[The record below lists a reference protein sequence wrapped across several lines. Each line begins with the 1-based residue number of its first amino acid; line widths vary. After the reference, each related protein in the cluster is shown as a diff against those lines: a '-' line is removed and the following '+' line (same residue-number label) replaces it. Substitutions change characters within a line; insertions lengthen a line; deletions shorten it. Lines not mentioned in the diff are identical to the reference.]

1 MSLGRVLVER
11 FADDVLEWLRARCDV
26 VVVDPWVEPDRWL
39 QEAPNVDAVISRK
52 GQITREQ
59 MEASNGRM
67 RLIAR
72 TGVGVDPSRVD
83 LKAAKELRVWVTNQP
98 GSNSVA
104 VTELAFAQML
114 SLLRHTH
121 EANIAV
127 RENRWGDYMSFFGTE
142 LAGKTLGIV
151 GMGNIGMRVAQRARA
166 FEMEFVVYDPYIPPS
181 HVVGLGG
188 RPVELDQLL
197 RDSDVITVHCPRNE
211 ETTGMIGARELGL
224 MRRHAILLNLA
235 RGGIVEEQALCEAL
249 SNGTIAGA
257 AIDAMSTEPPPPG
270 HPFFKLPNLLLTP
283 HIGAGTAEAASR
295 GEWGAVEE
303 VVRVLEGK
311 RPLNPVIEL
320 E

>member
-11 FADDVLEWLRARCDV
+11 FADDVLEWLRSRCDV
-26 VVVDPWVEPDRWL
+26 VVVDPWVEPERWL

-59 MEASNGRM
+59 MEASKGRM
-67 RLIAR
+67 KLIAR

-104 VTELAFAQML
+104 VTELVFAQML

-127 RENRWGDYMSFFGTE
+127 REGRWGDYMSFFGSE
-142 LAGKTLGIV
+142 LAGKTIGIV

-166 FEMEFVVYDPYIPPS
+166 FEMEFVVYDPYVPPS

-188 RPVELDQLL
+188 RAVELDQLL
-197 RDSDVITVHCPRNE
+197 RDSDVVTVHCPRNE
-211 ETTGMIGARELGL
+211 ETTGLIGARELNL

-249 SNGTIAGA
+249 QNGTIAGA
-257 AIDAMSTEPPPPG
+257 AIDAMSTEPPPAG

-283 HIGAGTAEAASR
+283 HIGAGTSEATFR